1 MPGHR
6 APGFSLGAP
15 WLLLSITV
23 VVGLLAAGTGNSD
36 AVVARGAATGQLT
49 LQLWPAGQGRIEL
62 AQGGLEVGS
71 CDFLVAVDGGPCTV
85 SVDAGAPVTATAVP
99 EPDAQLTYVDQQLLP
114 DYPVANPSFVRWT
127 MAGCA
132 GTNPCTFSP
141 DSDRAWVGA
150 IFTPLELEVGIA
162 GNVSG
167 NGTVTVEGAP
177 PLTCETPGMIQFP
190 NTDTGCH
197 GLYPADSSVV
207 LVASPD
213 PLDSPAS
220 IQWGPGCDP
229 DGGDPTSP
237 RCTVTVDNLRTFAM
251 LAFEGAPVPGIP
263 IDIIPHVHV
272 TRVGHGTVKGSGFD
286 CGSQCDTDPDYQSRV
301 TLNAVA
307 DPGSHFVSW
316 QGVCSSN
323 PVCTFSAGSATSVQA
338 VFSISSTTTTPVT
351 TTPVTTTTG
360 GKTGP
365 TAFAAHVERVGT
377 TRRAGRRLVV
387 LTLVSDRLARATV
400 GLRRRGRTVVSKT
413 LTLKPGRTALQLK
426 VPRGLR
432 AGRCQLLVRL
442 ASADRTRTLTT
453 SVLIGRR

>member
-1 MPGHR
+1 M
-6 APGFSLGAP
+6 
-15 WLLLSITV
+15 
-23 VVGLLAAGTGNSD
+23 
-36 AVVARGAATGQLT
+36 
-49 LQLWPAGQGRIEL
+49 
-62 AQGGLEVGS
+62 
-71 CDFLVAVDGGPCTV
+71 
-85 SVDAGAPVTATAVP
+85 TATAVP

-132 GTNPCTFSP
+132 GPP
-141 DSDRAWVGA
+141 RHLLAGQRPGLVGA

-167 NGTVTVEGAP
+167 IGTVTVEGAP

-251 LAFEGAPVPGIP
+251 LAFEGA
-263 IDIIPHVHV
+263 
-272 TRVGHGTVKGSGFD
+272 R
-286 CGSQCDTDPDYQSRV
+286 C
-301 TLNAVA
+301 
-307 DPGSHFVSW
+307 PGSHRHHPPRARHACRSRHGEGERLRLRLAVRHRSRL
-316 QGVCSSN
+316 
-323 PVCTFSAGSATSVQA
+323 PVARHAQRGCRSRLALRELARGLLQQPGMHVQCR
-338 VFSISSTTTTPVT
+338 IRD
-351 TTPVTTTTG
+351 
-360 GKTGP
+360 
-365 TAFAAHVERVGT
+365 E
-377 TRRAGRRLVV
+377 RAGRLQHQFDDDDPGHHDSSHDDHRRQDGA
-387 LTLVSDRLARATV
+387 DRVRGACRAGGDDASRRSAARRPDARQRPSRPGDGRAQTAWA
-400 GLRRRGRTVVSKT
+400 GRRIEDLDAETRPHGAPAQGSEGT
-413 LTLKPGRTALQLK
+413 PG
-426 VPRGLR
+426 
-432 AGRCQLLVRL
+432 GRCQLLVRL

>member
-1 MPGHR
+1 
-6 APGFSLGAP
+6 
-15 WLLLSITV
+15 
-23 VVGLLAAGTGNSD
+23 
-36 AVVARGAATGQLT
+36 
-49 LQLWPAGQGRIEL
+49 
-62 AQGGLEVGS
+62 
-71 CDFLVAVDGGPCTV
+71 
-85 SVDAGAPVTATAVP
+85 
-99 EPDAQLTYVDQQLLP
+99 
-114 DYPVANPSFVRWT
+114 
-127 MAGCA
+127 
-132 GTNPCTFSP
+132 
-141 DSDRAWVGA
+141 
-150 IFTPLELEVGIA
+150 
-162 GNVSG
+162 
-167 NGTVTVEGAP
+167 
-177 PLTCETPGMIQFP
+177 
-190 NTDTGCH
+190 
-197 GLYPADSSVV
+197 
-207 LVASPD
+207 
-213 PLDSPAS
+213 
-220 IQWGPGCDP
+220 
-229 DGGDPTSP
+229 
-237 RCTVTVDNLRTFAM
+237 M

-272 TRVGHGTVKGSGFD
+272 TRVGHGTVNGSGFD

-426 VPRGLR
+426 VPRALG